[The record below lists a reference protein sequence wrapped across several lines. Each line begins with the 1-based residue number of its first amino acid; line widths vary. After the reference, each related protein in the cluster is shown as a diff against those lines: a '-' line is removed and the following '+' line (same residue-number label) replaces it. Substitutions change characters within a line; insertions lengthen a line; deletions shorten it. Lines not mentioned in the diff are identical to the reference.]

1 MTDTN
6 TDTDTDNISKIMKNI
21 EETTEKLIKEKGISN
36 KEHLEKILQE
46 KSDEFKTKVGRN
58 MTYSEMRRMFG

>member
-6 TDTDTDNISKIMKNI
+6 IDNISKIMKDI

-36 KEHLEKILQE
+36 KEYLDKILQE
-46 KSDEFKTKVGRN
+46 KLDEFKTKVGRD